1 MKRLWKSA
9 VCAVANYYCEILID
23 YGKFPKGIYT
33 FDLDSRLGSFGRHA
47 KMVQLSQWVIKEAED
62 RIVWIKNRSKATPD
76 LLTQDE
82 LKKFMWDKLK
92 AEYIKEN

>member
-92 AEYIKEN
+92 AEYI

>member
-1 MKRLWKSA
+1 M
-9 VCAVANYYCEILID
+9 ANYYCEILID

-33 FDLDSRLGSFGRHA
+33 FEMDSQFGSFGRHA

-82 LKKFMWDKLK
+82 LKQFMWDKLQAK
-92 AEYIKEN
+92 AVNV

>member
-9 VCAVANYYCEILID
+9 VCAVANYYCEILIEH
-23 YGKFPKGIYT
+23 GKFPKGIYT
-33 FDLDSRLGSFGRHA
+33 FETDSRLGSFGRHA

-62 RIVWIKNRSKATPD
+62 RIVWIKNRSKATLD

-82 LKKFMWDKLK
+82 LKQFMWDKLQAK
-92 AEYIKEN
+92 AVNV